1 VKQKLVYFMSE
12 ILKDAH
18 TRYPLVMKLLYAVLM
33 AIRKVKHYF
42 LANCVWVVSNRSLAC
57 ILLSKDGRERKRA
70 CLQNN
75 IKAKTEQLKLSKTY
89 LSI

>member
-12 ILKDAH
+12 ILKDAY
-18 TRYPLVMKLLYAVLM
+18 TKYPIVMKLLYAVLM
-33 AIRKVKHYF
+33 TIRKLKHYF
-42 LANCVWVVSNRSLAC
+42 LARCIWVVSNRPLAR

-75 IKAKTEQLKLSKTY
+75 IKTKTEQLKLNKTY
-89 LSI
+89 PSI